1 MMNVI
6 KRDGSR
12 EPLNITKI
20 TDSYEWAKEG
30 LNINLADMENAVKL
44 HFYND
49 ILTKDIHDAGIKTCK
64 DLTSIRYPD
73 YDRMGARLL
82 MQKAYKESH
91 RSKDMPDLKEYI
103 TKMVE
108 LGHYDKLLLE
118 YSDEEFILLNEAL
131 VKDRDFNF
139 SLSGLEQLY
148 DKYSI
153 MGSDDDGE
161 KVYIETPQ
169 LMFMAVAMGAFF
181 DYKKEDKLSLTKYM
195 YELLSTFKISLPS
208 PMMRALRTNSRDYAS
223 CITIKI
229 GDNLYSWA
237 EAFKAV
243 LFHTAASAGIG
254 VDISDIAS
262 LGDLVKN
269 GTIEHGGKVPVM
281 KVVDDLVQAAQQNG
295 RRGQA
300 VAYTNF
306 FDPEIE
312 TIFGLKSPRTEVT
325 KRINDLKHCVKL
337 NQLVYDRAK
346 SGKPITLFSP
356 RKAPKVYELFNS
368 KDYDGF
374 VKAYEEA
381 EAQDLGSGYIDAREF
396 FMLDAVERFEV
407 GIYYVMNIDEANANT
422 PYLENIAQS
431 NICLEFISPT
441 KNLDPDKPN
450 SPDIGVCILSNINQ
464 AEVDNDELP
473 KVLKLLVY
481 MLNHIKG
488 RQIHPMPQAN
498 AFVEQYGSLG
508 IGFANHALWTAKQ
521 GLKYGSSEVL
531 EKHDAWMEKFQY
543 NLIKAS
549 AEYAEEFD
557 ACISK
562 FDQTGYS
569 LGIMPLDRYKK
580 TVDELVEPKSRE
592 DWDGLKEYVIRVGMA
607 NAALS
612 MIPPSETSS
621 VIGGM
626 DSSMDPI
633 KKLLTVKS
641 TKTLTFKQLAAGI
654 PEFIMDYDLAYE
666 RAITSDYIKHV
677 AITQK
682 WIDQGIS
689 ANTFY
694 NPELYKDNLVP
705 IKDII
710 SDIFLAKKYGVK
722 TLYYNNVMVSD
733 DDGQAVVQDA
743 CGSGGC
749 SV

>member
-1 MMNVI
+1 MYVI
-6 KRDGSR
+6 KRDGR
-12 EPLNITKI
+12 KEQLDIRKI
-20 TDSYEWAKEG
+20 TNSYEWAKSG
-30 LNINLADMENAVKL
+30 LKINLTDMENSVKL
-44 HFYND
+44 HFYNGMT
-49 ILTKDIHDAGIKTCK
+49 TKDIHDAGIKTCK

-82 MQKAYKESH
+82 MQKAYKEAH
-91 RSKDMPDLKEYI
+91 KSKDMPELKTFI
-103 TKMVE
+103 TKMVSDNI
-108 LGHYDKLLLE
+108 YDELLLN
-118 YSDEEFILLNEAL
+118 YTDEELEELNNTL

-148 DKYSI
+148 DKYAI
-153 MGSDDDGE
+153 NGKDENGE
-161 KVYIETPQ
+161 RIIIETPQ
-169 LMFMAVAMGAFF
+169 LMFMAVAMGAFY
-181 DYKKEDKLSLTKYM
+181 DYKKSDRLRLTKLM
-195 YELLSTFKISLPS
+195 YNLLSTFKISLPS

-269 GTIEHGGKVPVM
+269 GTIEHGGKLPVM
-281 KVVDDLVQAAQQNG
+281 RVVDDLVQAAQQNG

-300 VAYTNF
+300 VTYVNF

-325 KRINDLKHCVKL
+325 KRINDLKHGIKL

-346 SGKPITLFSP
+346 EGKPITLFSP
-356 RKAPKVYELFNS
+356 RKAPEVYKYFNS
-368 KDYDGF
+368 KDYDKF
-374 VKAYEEA
+374 LEEYLKAEEA
-381 EAQDLGSGYIDAREF
+381 GLGSGYIDAREF
-396 FMLDAVERFEV
+396 FILDATERFEV
-407 GIYYVMNIDEANANT
+407 GIYYIFNVDEANNNT
-422 PYLENIAQS
+422 PYLEDISQS

-450 SPDIGVCILSNINQ
+450 RPDIGVCILSNVNQ
-464 AEVDNDELP
+464 AIVDVDELP
-473 KVLKLLVY
+473 TVLKLLVT

-488 RQIHPMPQAN
+488 RQVHPMPQAN

-508 IGFANHALWTAKQ
+508 IGFANHALWVAKNKY
-521 GLKYGSSEVL
+521 KYGSKEIL
-531 EKHDAWMEKFQY
+531 KKHDRWMECFQY

-557 ACISK
+557 ACIPK
-562 FDQTGYS
+562 FDKIGYS
-569 LGIMPLDRYKK
+569 KGIMPQDRYKK
-580 TVDELVEPKSRE
+580 TVDEIVEFTLNE
-592 DWDGLKEYVIRVGMA
+592 DWGWLRDYVMKVGMS

-626 DSSMDPI
+626 DSSMEPI
-633 KKLLTVKS
+633 KKLLTTKS
-641 TKTLTFKQLAAGI
+641 TKTLTFKQLAAGV
-654 PEFIMDYDLAYE
+654 PDFIMDYDLAYD
-666 RAITSDYIKHV
+666 RAITSDYIKHIAV
-677 AITQK
+677 TQK

-694 NPELYKDNLVP
+694 NPELYENNLVP
-705 IKDII
+705 IKEILY
-710 SDIFLAKKYGVK
+710 DIFLAKKFGVK

-733 DDGQAVVQDA
+733 DDGQESVTDA